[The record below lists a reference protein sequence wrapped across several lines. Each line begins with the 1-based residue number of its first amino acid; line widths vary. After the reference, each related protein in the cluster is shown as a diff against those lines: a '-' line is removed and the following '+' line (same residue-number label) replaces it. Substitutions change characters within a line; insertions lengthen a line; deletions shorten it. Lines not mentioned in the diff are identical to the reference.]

1 MDRMKPLPLIDSTI
15 KGLIMTW
22 RVIVRFSLNSDGT
35 SALRNSVAALLQA
48 NGINRTTTGTWES
61 AAIPQAQAAQCI
73 SSVLTQL
80 ANPTAVTGVNP
91 VAHLDH
97 VWVYM
102 DAA

>member
-1 MDRMKPLPLIDSTI
+1 MN
-15 KGLIMTW
+15 W
-22 RVIVRFSLNSDGT
+22 RVVVRFSLNSDGT

-61 AAIPQAQAAQCI
+61 AAIPEVQAAQCI

-80 ANPTAVTGVNP
+80 ANPTSVNGASP
-91 VAHLDH
+91 AAHLDH